1 MMRIHL
7 AATSFAALLT
17 SSFLFTGATLS
28 ADLPDTDPTPEAPP
42 TIVSDGVGNFY
53 IAGRGGISR
62 LDDTAFNVGG
72 LGIASVSNDYDT
84 GYLGIFALG
93 YKYGDNFRAEL
104 EYSYSNFDIDTHTA
118 FDGAG
123 GVTPF
128 TSGQSFGDATG
139 QTIMVSGYYDF
150 ALGRFKP
157 FLGAGIGYGR
167 VEADGYGV
175 TPLVGALPGGVA
187 LDDSDSGFAYQATA
201 GLAFEVLDGVTAEVG
216 YRYQSI
222 DARLSSVTGAP
233 RSFDFDTHNAFV
245 GLRVGF

>member
-1 MMRIHL
+1 MTRTIL
-7 AATSFAALLT
+7 AATTLAALFT
-17 SSFLFTGATLS
+17 SSMLFTGSALS
-28 ADLPDTDPTPEAPP
+28 ADLPESDPVPEAPP
-42 TIVSDGVGNFY
+42 AVVSDGVGNFY
-53 IAGRGGISR
+53 IAGRGGISL

-72 LGIASVSNDYDT
+72 LGIASVSNEYDT
-84 GYLGIFALG
+84 GYLGVIALG
-93 YKYGDNFRAEL
+93 YKYGNNLRAEV
-104 EYSYSNFDIDTHTA
+104 EYSYSNFDVDTHTA

-139 QTIMVSGYYDF
+139 QTVMVSGYYDF
-150 ALGRFKP
+150 DLGRFKP

-175 TPLVGALPGGVA
+175 TPLAGALPGGVA
-187 LDDSDSGFAYQATA
+187 LNDSDSGFAYQATA
-201 GLAFEVLDGVTAEVG
+201 GLAFEVIDGVTAEVG

-222 DARLSSVTGAP
+222 DANLSSVTGAGND
-233 RSFDFDTHNAFV
+233 FDFDTHNAFV